1 MPLLWYKTFRFYSS
15 RSGDHLLKRISV
27 FCGSSPGRDKEYSI
41 AAKALGQSLVNNDI
55 GLVFGGGAVGLMG
68 VIARTVLEKGGE
80 VVGVIPEAMVKKE
93 VALKEVPDL
102 RIVGS
107 MHERKAL
114 IAELSDGFIAMPGGL
129 GTIEEIFEA
138 LTWTQLDIQ
147 SKPCGF
153 LNAGNYFEHLIKFLD
168 HMSEQKFINKKHRSM
183 IILEKDP
190 EILLAKIKSYQH
202 PKVDKS
208 AWALGMLNKK

>member
-1 MPLLWYKTFRFYSS
+1 M
-15 RSGDHLLKRISV
+15 KRISV
-27 FCGSSPGRDKEYSI
+27 FCGSSPGIDKEYTI
-41 AAKALGQSLVNNDI
+41 VAKELGQALVKNGL

-68 VIARTVLEKGGE
+68 VIARSVMEKGGE

-93 VALKEVPDL
+93 LALKELTDL

-138 LTWTQLDIQ
+138 LTWSQLGIHN
-147 SKPCGF
+147 KPCGF
-153 LNAGNYFEHLIKFLD
+153 LNARNYFHQLIKFLD
-168 HMSEQKFINKKHRSM
+168 HMSDQHFVNEKHRSM
-183 IILEKDP
+183 IMIENDP
-190 EILLAKIKSYQH
+190 ETLLAKFKSYQH
-202 PKVDKS
+202 PDVDKS
-208 AWALGMLNKK
+208 AWALNLLNT

>member
-1 MPLLWYKTFRFYSS
+1 M
-15 RSGDHLLKRISV
+15 KRISV
-27 FCGSSPGRDKEYSI
+27 FCGSSPGIDKEYTI
-41 AAKALGQSLVNNDI
+41 VAKELGQALVKNGL

-68 VIARTVLEKGGE
+68 VIARSVMEKGGE

-93 VALKEVPDL
+93 LALKELTDL

-138 LTWTQLDIQ
+138 LTWSQLGIHN
-147 SKPCGF
+147 KPCGF
-153 LNAGNYFEHLIKFLD
+153 LNARNYFHQLIKFLD
-168 HMSEQKFINKKHRSM
+168 HMSDQHFVNEKHRSM
-183 IILEKDP
+183 IMIENDP
-190 EILLAKIKSYQH
+190 ETLLAKFKSYQH
-202 PKVDKS
+202 PDVDKS
-208 AWALGMLNKK
+208 AGAINLLNTKPRPAPRVLGGFARR

>member
-1 MPLLWYKTFRFYSS
+1 
-15 RSGDHLLKRISV
+15 LKRISV
-27 FCGSSPGRDKEYSI
+27 FCGSSPGRDKDYSI
-41 AAKALGQSLVNNDI
+41 AAKKLGQALVRRDL

-129 GTIEEIFEA
+129 GTVEEIFEA
-138 LTWTQLDIQ
+138 LTWTQLGIHI
-147 SKPCGF
+147 KPCGF
-153 LNAGNYFEHLIKFLD
+153 FNIHNYFDHLLKFLD
-168 HMSEQKFINKKHRSM
+168 HMSDQHFVNEKHREM
-183 IILEKDP
+183 ILIDNDP
-190 EILLAKIKSYQH
+190 EILLNKLNSYQH
-202 PKVDKS
+202 PNVDKS
-208 AWALGMLNKK
+208 TWALNQLKS

>member
-1 MPLLWYKTFRFYSS
+1 M
-15 RSGDHLLKRISV
+15 KRISV
-27 FCGSSPGRDKEYSI
+27 FCGSSPGIDKEYTI
-41 AAKALGQSLVNNDI
+41 VAKELGQALVNNGL

-68 VIARTVLEKGGE
+68 VIARSVMEKGGE

-93 VALKEVPDL
+93 LALKELTDL

-138 LTWTQLDIQ
+138 LTWSQLGIHN
-147 SKPCGF
+147 KPCGF
-153 LNAGNYFEHLIKFLD
+153 LNARNYFHQLIKFLD
-168 HMSEQKFINKKHRSM
+168 HMSDQHFLNEKHRSM
-183 IILEKDP
+183 IIVENDP
-190 EILLAKIKSYQH
+190 ETLLAKFKSYQH
-202 PKVDKS
+202 PDVDKS
-208 AWALGMLNKK
+208 AWALKMLNT

>member
-1 MPLLWYKTFRFYSS
+1 
-15 RSGDHLLKRISV
+15 LKRISV
-27 FCGSSPGRDKEYSI
+27 FCGSSPGIDKEYTI
-41 AAKALGQSLVNNDI
+41 VAKELGQALVKNGL

-68 VIARTVLEKGGE
+68 VIARSVMEKGGE

-93 VALKEVPDL
+93 LALKELTDL

-138 LTWTQLDIQ
+138 LTWSQLGIHN
-147 SKPCGF
+147 KPCGF
-153 LNAGNYFEHLIKFLD
+153 LNARNYFHQLIKFLD
-168 HMSEQKFINKKHRSM
+168 HMSNQHFVNEKHRSM
-183 IILEKDP
+183 IMVENDP
-190 EILLAKIKSYQH
+190 ETLLVKFKSYQH
-202 PKVDKS
+202 PDVDKS
-208 AWALGMLNKK
+208 AWALKMLNT

>member
-1 MPLLWYKTFRFYSS
+1 M
-15 RSGDHLLKRISV
+15 KRISV
-27 FCGSSPGRDKEYSI
+27 FCGSSPGIDNEYTI
-41 AAKALGQSLVNNDI
+41 VAKTLGKALVKNGL

-68 VIARTVLEKGGE
+68 VIARSVMEKGGE

-93 VALKEVPDL
+93 LALKELTDL

-138 LTWTQLDIQ
+138 LTWSQLGIHN
-147 SKPCGF
+147 KPCGF
-153 LNAGNYFEHLIKFLD
+153 LNTRNYFHQLIKFLD
-168 HMSEQKFINKKHRSM
+168 HMSDQHFVNEKHRSM
-183 IILEKDP
+183 IMVENDP
-190 EILLAKIKSYQH
+190 EILLAKFKSYQH
-202 PKVDKS
+202 PDVDKS
-208 AWALGMLNKK
+208 AWALNMLNT

>member
-1 MPLLWYKTFRFYSS
+1 M
-15 RSGDHLLKRISV
+15 KRISV
-27 FCGSSPGRDKEYSI
+27 FCGSSPGIDKEYTI
-41 AAKALGQSLVNNDI
+41 VAKELGQALVKNGL

-68 VIARTVLEKGGE
+68 VIARSVMEKGGE

-93 VALKEVPDL
+93 LALKELTDL

-138 LTWTQLDIQ
+138 LTWSQLGIHN
-147 SKPCGF
+147 KPCGF
-153 LNAGNYFEHLIKFLD
+153 LNARNYFHQLIKFLD
-168 HMSEQKFINKKHRSM
+168 HMSDQHFVNEKHRSM
-183 IILEKDP
+183 IMIENDP
-190 EILLAKIKSYQH
+190 ETLLAKFKSYQH
-202 PKVDKS
+202 PDVDKS
-208 AWALGMLNKK
+208 AWTLNLLNT

>member
-1 MPLLWYKTFRFYSS
+1 
-15 RSGDHLLKRISV
+15 LKRISV
-27 FCGSSPGRDKEYSI
+27 FCGSSPGIDKEYTI
-41 AAKALGQSLVNNDI
+41 VAKELGQALVNNGL

-68 VIARTVLEKGGE
+68 VIARSVMEKGGE

-93 VALKEVPDL
+93 LALKELTDL

-138 LTWTQLDIQ
+138 LTWSQLGIHN
-147 SKPCGF
+147 KPCGF
-153 LNAGNYFEHLIKFLD
+153 LNARNYFHQLIKFLD
-168 HMSEQKFINKKHRSM
+168 HMSDQHFLNEKHRSM
-183 IILEKDP
+183 IIVENDP
-190 EILLAKIKSYQH
+190 ETLLAKFKSYQH
-202 PKVDKS
+202 PDVDKS
-208 AWALGMLNKK
+208 AWALKMLNT

>member
-1 MPLLWYKTFRFYSS
+1 M
-15 RSGDHLLKRISV
+15 KRISV
-27 FCGSSPGRDKEYSI
+27 FCGSSPGIDKEYTI
-41 AAKALGQSLVNNDI
+41 VAKELGQALVNNGL

-68 VIARTVLEKGGE
+68 VIARSVMEKGGE

-93 VALKEVPDL
+93 LALKELTDL

-138 LTWTQLDIQ
+138 LTWSQLGIHN
-147 SKPCGF
+147 KPCGF
-153 LNAGNYFEHLIKFLD
+153 LNARNYFHQLIKFLD
-168 HMSEQKFINKKHRSM
+168 HMSDQHFVNEKHRSM
-183 IILEKDP
+183 IMVENDP
-190 EILLAKIKSYQH
+190 ETLLAKFKSYQH
-202 PKVDKS
+202 PDVDKS
-208 AWALGMLNKK
+208 AWALNMLNT